1 AGRGAEWEC
10 SSCPEAWWSP
20 SSGPLRTGSAVTPI
34 TLGVGLI
41 REKTSDPSV
50 ENRGASPRGPVAGPS
65 RTEPSR
71 GHLARQC
78 TGWQRDP
85 HGQSEQGSGVA
96 DALTAAAHGLAPTGL
111 VVLTGVAIAL
121 GVVSGVASIAL
132 RFRVSFGRITSG
144 VLLGRLVLGGL
155 PLRLRG
161 RLLGG
166 LRLLLRRRLLG
177 RLRLL
182 LGRLLLGG
190 LRLLLGRLLLGGLR
204 LLLRGLLLG
213 RLLRGFLSG
222 LGAGLGRLRG

>member
-1 AGRGAEWEC
+1 
-10 SSCPEAWWSP
+10 
-20 SSGPLRTGSAVTPI
+20 
-34 TLGVGLI
+34 
-41 REKTSDPSV
+41 
-50 ENRGASPRGPVAGPS
+50 
-65 RTEPSR
+65 
-71 GHLARQC
+71 
-78 TGWQRDP
+78 WQRDP

-132 RFRVSFGRITSG
+132 RFRVSFGRITPG

-155 PLRLRG
+155 RLLLLG
-161 RLLGG
+161 RLLLGG
-166 LRLLLRRRLLG
+166 LRLLLLG
-177 RLRLL
+177 RLVLGGLRLL
-182 LGRLLLGG
+182 LRGLLLGG

>member
-1 AGRGAEWEC
+1 
-10 SSCPEAWWSP
+10 EAWWSP

-41 REKTSDPSV
+41 REKISDPSV

-132 RFRVSFGRITSG
+132 RFRVSFGRITPG

-155 PLRLRG
+155 RLLLRG
-161 RLLGG
+161 RRVLGA
-166 LRLLLRRRLLG
+166 LRLLLRVLLFG
-177 RLRLL
+177 A
-182 LGRLLLGG
+182 

>member
-1 AGRGAEWEC
+1 
-10 SSCPEAWWSP
+10 
-20 SSGPLRTGSAVTPI
+20 
-34 TLGVGLI
+34 
-41 REKTSDPSV
+41 
-50 ENRGASPRGPVAGPS
+50 
-65 RTEPSR
+65 
-71 GHLARQC
+71 ARQC

-121 GVVSGVASIAL
+121 GVVSGVSSIAL
-132 RFRVSFGRITSG
+132 RFRVRFGRITACA
-144 VLLGRLVLGGL
+144 LLGRPV
-155 PLRLRG
+155 
-161 RLLGG
+161 LGG
-166 LRLLLRRRLLG
+166 LRLLLRG
-177 RLRLL
+177 
-182 LGRLLLGG
+182 LLLGG